1 MKNCRDSQD
10 LMTFRNDNPLIK
22 YMDVKKSDA
31 LKKKQFDSIVTF
43 WSIRIKFKL
52 SGVGPTMA
60 VHPMS
65 MLRRYPP
72 QSLILAEV
80 HPRKLTC
87 PRNRDYFSRE
97 YIFQPLVFR
106 GHVSFQGSR
115 TLQNLCD
122 FNVHPK
128 LGNSI
133 PNFLRER
140 ISEIFRLTNLDGKA
154 PPKELLGFWS
164 ISKLRPQAPTND
176 VWGTW
181 KIKKNFEMATS
192 FSGNPK

>member
-1 MKNCRDSQD
+1 MN
-10 LMTFRNDNPLIK
+10 
-22 YMDVKKSDA
+22 VKKKWCFG
-31 LKKKQFDSIVTF
+31 KKHFDYIVTF
-43 WSIRIKFKL
+43 WIIRIKFKL

-60 VHPMS
+60 GHPMS

-87 PRNRDYFSRE
+87 PRNGDYFSRE

-122 FNVHPK
+122 KLVHPT
-128 LGNSI
+128 LENSI
-133 PNFLRER
+133 PNFVRER

-154 PPKELLGFWS
+154 PPRELLGFCS

-176 VWGTW
+176 VRGTW
-181 KIKKNFEMATS
+181 KVGIKKKTS
-192 FSGNPK
+192 KWQPVFQEIQSSWFPQGLR